1 MACKLIVPHCAVTA
15 GSRYHWYLLS
25 RIPKHKSITVIDAYN
40 SILPVGTQIDTH
52 PEMML
57 TAAVMAWENIAL
69 LRWL

>member
-1 MACKLIVPHCAVTA
+1 M
-15 GSRYHWYLLS
+15 
-25 RIPKHKSITVIDAYN
+25 PKHKSITVIDAYN